1 MVFNLLNCVSKPT
14 RSVESI
20 GYLDSQL
27 VHLRSGSV
35 SMNHLYLGL
44 LNKTLTWEGHHLSE
58 GGRGMYHLFIR
69 QKTTIG
75 SCGTL

>member
-20 GYLDSQL
+20 GYIDSQL

-35 SMNHLYLGL
+35 SMNHLYSGL
-44 LNKTLTWEGHHLSE
+44 TQQDLDLEQSPSNICQTSSTAC
-58 GGRGMYHLFIR
+58 YNV
-69 QKTTIG
+69 Q
-75 SCGTL
+75 

>member
-14 RSVESI
+14 HSVEST

-44 LNKTLTWEGHHLSE
+44 TQQDLDL
-58 GGRGMYHLFIR
+58 GRTSPFRGR
-69 QKTTIG
+69 
-75 SCGTL
+75 

>member
-1 MVFNLLNCVSKPT
+1 MVFNLLNCESKPT

-44 LNKTLTWEGHHLSE
+44 AQQDLDL
-58 GGRGMYHLFIR
+58 GGTSPFRGR
-69 QKTTIG
+69 
-75 SCGTL
+75 